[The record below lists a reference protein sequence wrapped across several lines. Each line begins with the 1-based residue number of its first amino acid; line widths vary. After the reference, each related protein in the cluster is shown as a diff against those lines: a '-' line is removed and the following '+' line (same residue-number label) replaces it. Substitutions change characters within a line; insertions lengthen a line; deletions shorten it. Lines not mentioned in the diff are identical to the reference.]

1 MWLFYFIIVNTFM
14 LKNKACMILIIICS
28 ALALTS
34 V

>member
-14 LKNKACMILIIICS
+14 LKNKACLTLLIICS
-28 ALALTS
+28 ALALTN